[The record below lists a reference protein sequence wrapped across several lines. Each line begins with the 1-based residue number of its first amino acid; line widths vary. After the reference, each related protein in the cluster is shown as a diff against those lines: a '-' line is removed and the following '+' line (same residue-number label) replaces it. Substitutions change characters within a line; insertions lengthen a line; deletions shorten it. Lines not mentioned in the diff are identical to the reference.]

1 MPYHQIYQKKGKKKF
16 FKKKFK
22 FSVEGFSSMI
32 KISPIFTN
40 EKDNRNKLITPLIK
54 FSPFIETPQRSN
66 LRKSFQKIFS
76 NNPILGR
83 SIFNDCDTSDNFF
96 NEKENKNKDNK
107 KPNKKITIVSSLF
120 VKPDDN
126 NKNKYFIDNNSTE
139 KNHYFNNENKR
150 DILLNE
156 TNYKCSCSKTGCN
169 KNYCQCFSSGRYCS
183 DCNCKNCRNKDL
195 NNSNFDKSIY
205 FKENTK
211 KKIQR
216 EIKKKIINEC
226 TCSRSNCNKKYCE
239 CFRKGL
245 KCTSKCRCVNCHNC
259 ENKIDDLCENR
270 CIVFSIINNKFINY
284 KESNVSF
291 FTPRNEQRIFIGNKR
306 KKDCEKTNF
315 TSSKKEKFIDLSS
328 RKKGKNK
335 LKKFRL
341 K

>member
-1 MPYHQIYQKKGKKKF
+1 
-16 FKKKFK
+16 
-22 FSVEGFSSMI
+22 MI

-40 EKDNRNKLITPLIK
+40 DKDNRNKPITPLIK

-96 NEKENKNKDNK
+96 NEKENIIKDNK
-107 KPNKKITIVSSLF
+107 KTNKKITIVSSLF

-126 NKNKYFIDNNSTE
+126 IKNQNFIEKNSTE
-139 KNHYFNNENKR
+139 KHNNSFYNENKR
-150 DILLNE
+150 DIFLND
-156 TNYKCSCSKTGCN
+156 TNYKCSCLKTGCN
-169 KNYCQCFSSGRYCS
+169 KNYCQCFSSGRYCI
-183 DCNCKNCRNKDL
+183 DCNCKNCKNKDL
-195 NNSNFDKSIY
+195 NNSNFERSIY
-205 FKENTK
+205 YKENTK

-239 CFRKGL
+239 CYRKGL
-245 KCTSKCRCVNCHNC
+245 KCTTKCRCVNCHNC
-259 ENKIDDLCENR
+259 ENKIDNLSENR

-291 FTPRNEQRIFIGNKR
+291 FTPRNEQRLFIGNKR
-306 KKDCEKTNF
+306 KKDYEKTNF
-315 TSSKKEKFIDLSS
+315 TSSKKEKFIDLNS